1 MGSKAASQAKLP
13 GIPDVA
19 ACAWIGGLIDR
30 SGGFATNPIGL
41 KITGPY
47 PLCRQLYIVAGGRI
61 HVPDRPQDMLSA
73 KATWWQTRQADLR
86 VLLPRIRPHVRVR
99 YAQLDAMVE
108 LLEHLETRKSYHGDK
123 RFRAKRE
130 QLRGDV
136 ARARLAA

>member
-61 HVPDRPQDMLSA
+61 VAPEIARIPGPR
-73 KATWWQTRQADLR
+73 ATWWQTRQADLR